1 MEFQSYWHIHMSV
14 DHCDDAMSSMESSG
28 CGAGVRVVVDVGMPL
43 LVGAAVKSPLEVL
56 VVPLKVVV
64 MSLQTTVIV
73 LPLEVM
79 AILFLF
85 VGVAFLKD
93 AVVCT

>member
-1 MEFQSYWHIHMSV
+1 MVFQSYWRIHMSV
-14 DHCDDAMSSMESSG
+14 GHCHEAMSVMDSSG

-64 MSLQTTVIV
+64 MSLHTTVIL

>member
-1 MEFQSYWHIHMSV
+1 MSV

-56 VVPLKVVV
+56 VVPLKVLA
-64 MSLQTTVIV
+64 MSLHTTVT
-73 LPLEVM
+73 LLLLEVM

-93 AVVCT
+93 AMVCK